1 MLDYVFKT
9 YVEYTYVLKTH
20 EKYISIMQTM
30 SDRALLLLKMA
41 KLQDLATPNTSEY
54 IRWQNVKR
62 GGAKVRTE
70 EIEALAELFPAYR
83 WWLMT
88 GEVMP
93 DKGQTS
99 PDYDE
104 ANRNLTSQSA
114 G

>member
-1 MLDYVFKT
+1 MYI
-9 YVEYTYVLKTH
+9 EH
-20 EKYISIMQTM
+20 EWYLSMANGIA
-30 SDRALLLLKMA
+30 DRALLLLSMA
-41 KLQDLATPNTSEY
+41 SLKELADVGSKDY
-54 IRWQNVKR
+54 VRWQNIKR
-62 GGAKVRTE
+62 GKARIGAE
-70 EIEALAELFPAYR
+70 EVEQLGKLYPDYR

-104 ANRNLTSQSA
+104 ANAKLAAPDA

>member
-1 MLDYVFKT
+1 MFLI
-9 YVEYTYVLKTH
+9 H
-20 EKYISIMQTM
+20 EEIKSIVTNMT
-30 SDRALLLLKMA
+30 DRALLLLNMA
-41 KLQDLATPNTSEY
+41 KLQDLARPGTAEY
-54 IRWQNVKR
+54 VRWQNVKR
-62 GGAKVRTE
+62 QSAKVRTE
-70 EIEALAELFPAYR
+70 EIEALANLFPGYR

-99 PDYDE
+99 PEYDE